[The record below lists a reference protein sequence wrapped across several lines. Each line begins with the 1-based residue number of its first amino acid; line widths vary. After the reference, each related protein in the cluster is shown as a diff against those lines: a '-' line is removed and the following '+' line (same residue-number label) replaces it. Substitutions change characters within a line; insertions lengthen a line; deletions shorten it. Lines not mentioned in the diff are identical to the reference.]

1 MMGAEMLQVNKS
13 TDLGKEILQV
23 YFQERKTNFHSSLPR
38 PKQADVN
45 TSRWGE
51 GSLPGCTTS
60 IGNKRPFCVEKEALF
75 LLGTQ
80 PRRKLYSAERRGGTE
95 QRPRPQV
102 SKGEVPSRGPAHTVS
117 STSCR
122 QEHPSV
128 ESCPLV
134 IFPPTSAAEV
144 TLPCVTKDQT
154 LPALVIS
161 ADI

>member
-1 MMGAEMLQVNKS
+1 MLRCSRLTKAPIWGKKYFRSIFKKGKLIS
-13 TDLGKEILQV
+13 TPHYRDQSKLTL
-23 YFQERKTNFHSSLPR
+23 TPR
-38 PKQADVN
+38 GGV
-45 TSRWGE
+45 G
-51 GSLPGCTTS
+51 GSLPGGTTS

>member
-13 TDLGKEILQV
+13 TNLGKEILQV
-23 YFQERKTNFHSSLPR
+23 YFQERKTDFHSSLPR
-38 PKQADVN
+38 PKQADIN
-45 TSRWGE
+45 TSGRG
-51 GSLPGCTTS
+51 GSLPGDTTS
-60 IGNKRPFCVEKEALF
+60 IGNKWPLCVENEALF
-75 LLGTQ
+75 LLDTQ

-102 SKGEVPSRGPAHTVS
+102 SKGEVPSRGLAHTVS

>member
-13 TDLGKEILQV
+13 TNLGKEILQV
-23 YFQERKTNFHSSLPR
+23 YFQERKTDFHSSLPR
-38 PKQADVN
+38 PKQADIN
-45 TSRWGE
+45 TSGRG
-51 GSLPGCTTS
+51 GSLPGGTTS
-60 IGNKRPFCVEKEALF
+60 IGNKWPLCVENEALF